1 MPDFS
6 KRYNQNEIVTDYDA
20 QRAAMAGRVLSVRH
34 KSSRPSIN
42 TSKFE
47 TEYQNFIKKLKEQKA
62 QESAVQ
68 TETSESSGPIP
79 YTATEVVTVS
89 DEPVVEAP
97 KPKKKKSKVVLNDV
111 ITETSEEAEAAIT
124 EKVEEQSELP
134 TFDLD

>member
-20 QRAAMAGRVLSVRH
+20 QRAAMAGRVLPIRH
-34 KSSRPSIN
+34 GGSRPSIN

-62 QESAVQ
+62 QEQEQAQEAVV
-68 TETSESSGPIP
+68 ETVE
-79 YTATEVVTVS
+79 
-89 DEPVVEAP
+89 EPVVEAP

>member
-20 QRAAMAGRVLSVRH
+20 QRAAMAGRVLPVRH
-34 KSSRPSIN
+34 GGSRPSIN

-62 QESAVQ
+62 QEQVQ
-68 TETSESSGPIP
+68 ET
-79 YTATEVVTVS
+79 VVETVVE
-89 DEPVVEAP
+89 EPVVEAP
-97 KPKKKKSKVVLNDV
+97 KPKKKKSKVVLTDV

-124 EKVEEQSELP
+124 EKVEEQPELP

>member
-6 KRYNQNEIVTDYDA
+6 KRYNQNEIETEYDA
-20 QRAAMAGRVLSVRH
+20 QRAAMAGRVLPVRH

-62 QESAVQ
+62 QEQAQEAVV
-68 TETSESSGPIP
+68 ETVE
-79 YTATEVVTVS
+79 
-89 DEPVVEAP
+89 EPVVETP

-134 TFDLD
+134 TFDID

>member
-6 KRYNQNEIVTDYDA
+6 KRYNQNEIETEYDA
-20 QRAAMAGRVLSVRH
+20 QRAAMAGRVLPVRH

-62 QESAVQ
+62 QEQEQAQ
-68 TETSESSGPIP
+68 
-79 YTATEVVTVS
+79 EVVVETVE
-89 DEPVVEAP
+89 EPVVEAP
-97 KPKKKKSKVVLNDV
+97 KPKKKKSKVVVLNDV

-124 EKVEEQSELP
+124 EKVEEQPELP

>member
-20 QRAAMAGRVLSVRH
+20 QRAAMADRVLPIRH
-34 KSSRPSIN
+34 GGSRPSIN

-62 QESAVQ
+62 QEQAQEAVV
-68 TETSESSGPIP
+68 ETVE
-79 YTATEVVTVS
+79 
-89 DEPVVEAP
+89 EPVVEAP

-124 EKVEEQSELP
+124 EKVEEQPELP

>member
-20 QRAAMAGRVLSVRH
+20 QRAAMAGRVLPIRH
-34 KSSRPSIN
+34 GGSRPSIN

-47 TEYQNFIKKLKEQKA
+47 TEYQNFIKKLKEQKT
-62 QESAVQ
+62 QEQEQEAVV
-68 TETSESSGPIP
+68 ETVE
-79 YTATEVVTVS
+79 
-89 DEPVVEAP
+89 EPVVEAP
-97 KPKKKKSKVVLNDV
+97 KPKKKKSKVVFNDV

-124 EKVEEQSELP
+124 EKVEEQPELP

>member
-20 QRAAMAGRVLSVRH
+20 QRAAMAGRVLPIRH
-34 KSSRPSIN
+34 GSSRPSIN

-62 QESAVQ
+62 QESAEQ

-97 KPKKKKSKVVLNDV
+97 KPKKKKSKVVPVDEQIV
-111 ITETSEEAEAAIT
+111 AETVAPEEAPA
-124 EKVEEQSELP
+124 EEQTELP

>member
-20 QRAAMAGRVLSVRH
+20 QRAAMAGRVLPISHRG
-34 KSSRPSIN
+34 SRPSIN
-42 TSKFE
+42 MSEFE
-47 TEYQNFIKKLKEQKA
+47 SEYQNFIKKLKEQKA
-62 QESAVQ
+62 QESTVQ

-79 YTATEVVTVS
+79 YTVTEVVTVS

-124 EKVEEQSELP
+124 EKVEEQAELP

>member
-20 QRAAMAGRVLSVRH
+20 QRAAMAGRELPIRH
-34 KSSRPSIN
+34 RGSRPSIN

-62 QESAVQ
+62 QEQAQEAVV
-68 TETSESSGPIP
+68 ETVE
-79 YTATEVVTVS
+79 
-89 DEPVVEAP
+89 EPVVEAP

-111 ITETSEEAEAAIT
+111 VTETSEEAEAAIT
-124 EKVEEQSELP
+124 EKVEEQPELP

>member
-20 QRAAMAGRVLSVRH
+20 QRAAMAGRVLPIRH
-34 KSSRPSIN
+34 GGSRPSIN

-47 TEYQNFIKKLKEQKA
+47 TEYQNFSKKLKEQKA
-62 QESAVQ
+62 QEQEQEAVV
-68 TETSESSGPIP
+68 ETVE
-79 YTATEVVTVS
+79 
-89 DEPVVEAP
+89 EPVVEAP

-124 EKVEEQSELP
+124 EKVEEQPELP

>member
-20 QRAAMAGRVLSVRH
+20 QRAAMAGRVLPIRH
-34 KSSRPSIN
+34 RVSRPSIN

-62 QESAVQ
+62 QEQEQTQEAVV
-68 TETSESSGPIP
+68 ETIE
-79 YTATEVVTVS
+79 
-89 DEPVVEAP
+89 EPVVEAP

-124 EKVEEQSELP
+124 EKVEEQTELP

>member
-20 QRAAMAGRVLSVRH
+20 QRAAMAGRVLPVRH
-34 KSSRPSIN
+34 GGSRPSIN

-62 QESAVQ
+62 QEQVQ
-68 TETSESSGPIP
+68 ET
-79 YTATEVVTVS
+79 VVE
-89 DEPVVEAP
+89 EPVVEAP

>member
-20 QRAAMAGRVLSVRH
+20 QRAAMAGRVLPIRH
-34 KSSRPSIN
+34 GGSRPSIN

-62 QESAVQ
+62 QEQEQAQEAVV
-68 TETSESSGPIP
+68 ETVE
-79 YTATEVVTVS
+79 
-89 DEPVVEAP
+89 EPVVEAP

-124 EKVEEQSELP
+124 EKAEEQPELP

>member
-20 QRAAMAGRVLSVRH
+20 QRAAMAGRVLPVRH

-62 QESAVQ
+62 QEQAQEAVV
-68 TETSESSGPIP
+68 ETVE
-79 YTATEVVTVS
+79 
-89 DEPVVEAP
+89 EPVVEAP

-124 EKVEEQSELP
+124 EKVEEQAELP
-134 TFDLD
+134 TFNLD

>member
-6 KRYNQNEIVTDYDA
+6 KRYNQNEIETEYDA
-20 QRAAMAGRVLSVRH
+20 QRAAMAGRVLPVRH

-62 QESAVQ
+62 QEQEQAQEAVV
-68 TETSESSGPIP
+68 ETVE
-79 YTATEVVTVS
+79 
-89 DEPVVEAP
+89 EPVVETP

-124 EKVEEQSELP
+124 EKVEEQPELP

>member
-20 QRAAMAGRVLSVRH
+20 QRAAMAGRVLPIRH
-34 KSSRPSIN
+34 GGSRPSIN

-62 QESAVQ
+62 QEQEQEAVV
-68 TETSESSGPIP
+68 ETVE
-79 YTATEVVTVS
+79 
-89 DEPVVEAP
+89 EPVVEAP

-124 EKVEEQSELP
+124 EKVEEQPELP

>member
-1 MPDFS
+1 M
-6 KRYNQNEIVTDYDA
+6 
-20 QRAAMAGRVLSVRH
+20 
-34 KSSRPSIN
+34 
-42 TSKFE
+42 
-47 TEYQNFIKKLKEQKA
+47 KEQKA

>member
-20 QRAAMAGRVLSVRH
+20 QRAAMAGRVLPIRH
-34 KSSRPSIN
+34 SGSRPSIN

-62 QESAVQ
+62 QEQEQAQEAVV
-68 TETSESSGPIP
+68 ETIE
-79 YTATEVVTVS
+79 
-89 DEPVVEAP
+89 EPVVETP

-124 EKVEEQSELP
+124 EKVEEQTDLP

>member
-20 QRAAMAGRVLSVRH
+20 QRAAMAGRVLPVRH
-34 KSSRPSIN
+34 GGSRPSIN

-62 QESAVQ
+62 QEQAQEAIV
-68 TETSESSGPIP
+68 ETVE
-79 YTATEVVTVS
+79 
-89 DEPVVEAP
+89 EPVVEAP

-124 EKVEEQSELP
+124 EKVEEQPELP

>member
-20 QRAAMAGRVLSVRH
+20 QRAAMAGRVLPIRH
-34 KSSRPSIN
+34 GSSRPSIN

-62 QESAVQ
+62 QEQEQAQEAVV
-68 TETSESSGPIP
+68 ETVE
-79 YTATEVVTVS
+79 
-89 DEPVVEAP
+89 EPVVEAP

-124 EKVEEQSELP
+124 EKVEEQPELP

>member
-20 QRAAMAGRVLSVRH
+20 QRAAMAGRVLPVRH
-34 KSSRPSIN
+34 GGSRPSIN

-62 QESAVQ
+62 QEQEQEAVV
-68 TETSESSGPIP
+68 ETVE
-79 YTATEVVTVS
+79 
-89 DEPVVEAP
+89 EPVVEAP

-124 EKVEEQSELP
+124 EKVEEQPELP

>member
-20 QRAAMAGRVLSVRH
+20 QRAAMAGRVLPIRH
-34 KSSRPSIN
+34 RGSRPSIN
-42 TSKFE
+42 TSAFE

-62 QESAVQ
+62 QEQAQEAVV
-68 TETSESSGPIP
+68 ETVE
-79 YTATEVVTVS
+79 
-89 DEPVVEAP
+89 EPVVEAP

-124 EKVEEQSELP
+124 EKVEEQPELP

>member
-20 QRAAMAGRVLSVRH
+20 QRAAMAGRVLPIRH
-34 KSSRPSIN
+34 GGSRPSIN

-62 QESAVQ
+62 QEQAQEAIV
-68 TETSESSGPIP
+68 ETVE
-79 YTATEVVTVS
+79 
-89 DEPVVEAP
+89 EPVVEAP

-111 ITETSEEAEAAIT
+111 ITETSEEAETAIT
-124 EKVEEQSELP
+124 EKVEEQPELP

>member
-20 QRAAMAGRVLSVRH
+20 QRAAMAGRVLPIRH
-34 KSSRPSIN
+34 RGSRPSIN

-62 QESAVQ
+62 QEQEQVQDAVV
-68 TETSESSGPIP
+68 ETVE
-79 YTATEVVTVS
+79 
-89 DEPVVEAP
+89 EPVVETP

-124 EKVEEQSELP
+124 EKVEEQPELP

>member
-20 QRAAMAGRVLSVRH
+20 QRAAMAGRVLPIRH
-34 KSSRPSIN
+34 RGSRPSIN

-62 QESAVQ
+62 QEQEQAQEAVV
-68 TETSESSGPIP
+68 ETVE
-79 YTATEVVTVS
+79 
-89 DEPVVEAP
+89 EPVVEAP
-97 KPKKKKSKVVLNDV
+97 KPKKKKSKVVPVDEQV
-111 ITETSEEAEAAIT
+111 VAETVAPEETPA
-124 EKVEEQSELP
+124 EEQTELP

>member
-20 QRAAMAGRVLSVRH
+20 QRAAMAGRVLPIRH
-34 KSSRPSIN
+34 GGSRPSIN

-62 QESAVQ
+62 QEQEQEAVV
-68 TETSESSGPIP
+68 ETVE
-79 YTATEVVTVS
+79 
-89 DEPVVEAP
+89 EPVVEAP

-124 EKVEEQSELP
+124 KKVEEQPELP

>member
-6 KRYNQNEIVTDYDA
+6 KRYNQNEIETEYDA
-20 QRAAMAGRVLSVRH
+20 QRAAMAGRVLPIRH
-34 KSSRPSIN
+34 RGSRPSIN

-62 QESAVQ
+62 QEQAQEAV
-68 TETSESSGPIP
+68 
-79 YTATEVVTVS
+79 V
-89 DEPVVEAP
+89 EPVVETVEAPVIEAP

-124 EKVEEQSELP
+124 EKVEEQAELP

>member
-20 QRAAMAGRVLSVRH
+20 QRAAMAGRVLPIRH
-34 KSSRPSIN
+34 GGSRPSIN

-62 QESAVQ
+62 QEQEQEAVV
-68 TETSESSGPIP
+68 ETVE
-79 YTATEVVTVS
+79 
-89 DEPVVEAP
+89 EPVVEAP
-97 KPKKKKSKVVLNDV
+97 KPKKKKSKVVLNDI

-124 EKVEEQSELP
+124 EKVEEQPELP

>member
-20 QRAAMAGRVLSVRH
+20 QRAAMAGRVLPIRH
-34 KSSRPSIN
+34 GGSRPSIN

-62 QESAVQ
+62 QEQAQEAIV
-68 TETSESSGPIP
+68 ETVE
-79 YTATEVVTVS
+79 
-89 DEPVVEAP
+89 EPVVEAP

-124 EKVEEQSELP
+124 EKVEEQPELP

>member
-20 QRAAMAGRVLSVRH
+20 QRAAMASRVLPISRRG
-34 KSSRPSIN
+34 SRPSIN

-62 QESAVQ
+62 QEQEQAQAQEAVV
-68 TETSESSGPIP
+68 ETVE
-79 YTATEVVTVS
+79 
-89 DEPVVEAP
+89 EPVVETP

-124 EKVEEQSELP
+124 EKVEEQPELP

>member
-20 QRAAMAGRVLSVRH
+20 QRAAMAGRVLPIRH

-42 TSKFE
+42 TSEFE

-62 QESAVQ
+62 QEQEQEAVV
-68 TETSESSGPIP
+68 ETVE
-79 YTATEVVTVS
+79 
-89 DEPVVEAP
+89 EPVVEAP

-124 EKVEEQSELP
+124 EKIEEQPELP

>member
-6 KRYNQNEIVTDYDA
+6 KRYNQNEIETEYDA
-20 QRAAMAGRVLSVRH
+20 KRAAMAGHVVSVKH
-34 KSSRPSIN
+34 KSVSRRPVVN

-62 QESAVQ
+62 QEQAQEAVV
-68 TETSESSGPIP
+68 ETVE
-79 YTATEVVTVS
+79 
-89 DEPVVEAP
+89 EPVVEAP

-124 EKVEEQSELP
+124 EKVKEQAELP